1 MKCGLICEPHGILN
15 KKENLNLLHP
25 FLLSYLYKYE

>member
-15 KKENLNLLHP
+15 KKEPKPAASVP
-25 FLLSYLYKYE
+25 FVIFV